1 MTVHLSDP
9 QHGAMDPAPAPYAI
23 RVNGHLGASLLSA
36 FPALAARQ
44 DGAQTVLTGL
54 LDQAALHGVL
64 ADIEALGLDLV
75 EVRRPR
81 RPTESRVSMSD
92 AADSVEL
99 SGRYGI
105 GRWRVHRAGF
115 GAMQLAGDGVFG
127 PPRDRAEAVAV
138 LRQAIADGVDHID
151 TAQYYG
157 PGVVN
162 ELIREALHPYP
173 SGLAIV
179 SKVAARRDDTGAVL
193 PYDEPH
199 QLRQGIEDNLRTL
212 GLDRLAAVNL
222 RLMDGSVPGRRFE
235 AQLNAMVQARDE
247 GLIDG
252 IGLSNIT
259 REHLLRATSITEIV
273 CVQNVFNL
281 ADRRSLALLRECRR
295 REIAFV
301 PYCPLGYPRAARDR
315 LLQHP
320 RVLAIAARH
329 RASPAQVALAW
340 LLGVAPNVLLIPGTR
355 TRTHLAENLGAG
367 SVTLDGEATRELT
380 GHFVD
385 FG

>member
-1 MTVHLSDP
+1 MTVHLSDA
-9 QHGAMDPAPAPYAI
+9 QHGAMDPAPARYAI
-23 RVNGHLGASLLSA
+23 RVNGHLGATMLSA
-36 FPALAARQ
+36 FPAMAARQ
-44 DGAQTVLTGL
+44 DGTQTVLTGL

-75 EVRRPR
+75 EVRRPG
-81 RPTESRVSMSD
+81 RPTGSGVSMSD
-92 AADSVEL
+92 VADSVEL

-115 GAMQLAGDGVFG
+115 GAMQLAGDRVFG

-162 ELIREALHPYP
+162 QLVREALHPYP

-179 SKVAARRDDTGAVL
+179 SKVAACRDDTGAVL
-193 PYDEPH
+193 PYDEPD

-212 GLDRLAAVNL
+212 GVDRLAAVNL
-222 RLMDGSVPGRRFE
+222 RLMDGSIPGRRFE
-235 AQLNAMVQARDE
+235 AQLNAMIQARDE

-259 REHLLRATSITEIV
+259 RDHLLMALATTEIV
-273 CVQNVFNL
+273 CVQNLFNL
-281 ADRRSLALLRECRR
+281 ADRRSLAVLRECRR

-315 LLQHP
+315 ILQHP

-329 RASPAQVALAW
+329 RATPAQVALAW

-367 SVTLDGEATRELT
+367 GVTLDSEATRELDE
-380 GHFVD
+380 HFFA

>member
-1 MTVHLSDP
+1 MTVHLSDA
-9 QHGAMDPAPAPYAI
+9 QHGAMDPAPARYAI
-23 RVNGHLGASLLSA
+23 RVNGHLGATMLSA
-36 FPALAARQ
+36 FPAMAARQ
-44 DGAQTVLTGL
+44 DGTQTVLTGL

-75 EVRRPR
+75 EVRRPG
-81 RPTESRVSMSD
+81 RPTGSGVSMSD
-92 AADSVEL
+92 VADSVEL

-115 GAMQLAGDGVFG
+115 GAMQLAGDRVFG

-162 ELIREALHPYP
+162 QLVREALHPYP

-179 SKVAARRDDTGAVL
+179 SKVAACRDDTGAVL
-193 PYDEPH
+193 PYDEPD

-212 GLDRLAAVNL
+212 GVDRLAAVNL
-222 RLMDGSVPGRRFE
+222 RLMDGSIPGRRFE
-235 AQLNAMVQARDE
+235 AQLKAMIQARDE

-259 REHLLRATSITEIV
+259 RDHLLMALATTEIV
-273 CVQNVFNL
+273 CVQNLFNL
-281 ADRRSLALLRECRR
+281 ADRRSLAVLRECRR

-315 LLQHP
+315 ILQHD

-367 SVTLDGEATRELT
+367 GVTLDSEATRELDE
-380 GHFVD
+380 HFFA

>member
-1 MTVHLSDP
+1 MSVHPPDP
-9 QHGAMDPAPAPYAI
+9 QHGGMDPAPARYAI
-23 RVNGHLGASLLSA
+23 RVNGHLGATVLSA
-36 FPALAARQ
+36 FPAMAAQQ

-75 EVRRPR
+75 EVRRPG
-81 RPTESRVSMSD
+81 RPTGSGVSMSD
-92 AADSVEL
+92 VADSVEL

-115 GAMQLAGDGVFG
+115 GAMQLAGDRVFG

-162 ELIREALHPYP
+162 QLVREALHPYP

-179 SKVAARRDDTGAVL
+179 SKVAACRDDTGAVL
-193 PYDEPH
+193 PYDEPD

-212 GLDRLAAVNL
+212 GVDRLAAVNL
-222 RLMDGSVPGRRFE
+222 RLMDGSIPGRRFE
-235 AQLNAMVQARDE
+235 AQLNAMIQARDE

-259 REHLLRATSITEIV
+259 RDHLLMALATTEIV
-273 CVQNVFNL
+273 CVQNLFNL
-281 ADRRSLALLRECRR
+281 ADRRSLAVLRECRR

-315 LLQHP
+315 ILQHP

-367 SVTLDGEATRELT
+367 GVTLDSEATRELDE
-380 GHFVD
+380 HFFA